1 MTSKFNPNP
10 DNTYGQE
17 SAKDMDSLKRD
28 RVASPTANRF
38 QLISAYVDGEVTSAE
53 RSEVQQLL
61 ATDPDAKRLYNR
73 LVMLRQAFRTMPVPP
88 TEQPAQELAQQVFS
102 KIDRRRN
109 RRKFVWGGAAL
120 AAMFVGAVSMI
131 VPNGPSPVPQIAN
144 NVTPSPKAEPLRIAL
159 NRPLLEI
166 PLAPVSSPRPAVL
179 PEFKGNVNNPNLN

>member
-1 MTSKFNPNP
+1 MTSKFNP

-28 RVASPTANRF
+28 REAWPTANSF
-38 QLISAYVDGEVTSAE
+38 KLISAYVDGEVTSAE
-53 RSEVQQLL
+53 RSKVQQLL

-73 LVMLRQAFRTMPVPP
+73 LLMLRQAFRTMPVPP
-88 TEQPAQELAQQVFS
+88 TEQPAQELVQQVFS

-109 RRKFVWGGAAL
+109 RRKFVWGGAAI

-131 VPNGPSPVPQIAN
+131 VPNGPSPVPQIAT

-166 PLAPVSSPRPAVL
+166 PKAPVSSPRPSVVI
-179 PEFKGNVNNPNLN
+179 PELNGNVNNPNLN

>member
-1 MTSKFNPNP
+1 MTSKFNP
-10 DNTYGQE
+10 DNSYGQE
-17 SAKDMDSLKRD
+17 SAKDMDSLKR
-28 RVASPTANRF
+28 NRF

-73 LVMLRQAFRTMPVPP
+73 LLMLRQAFRTMPVPP
-88 TEQPAQELAQQVFS
+88 TEQPAQELVQQVFS

-120 AAMFVGAVSMI
+120 AAMFVSAVSMI
-131 VPNGPSPVPQIAN
+131 VPNGSSPELKIAEQ
-144 NVTPSPKAEPLRIAL
+144 TEPLRIAV

-166 PLAPVSSPRPAVL
+166 PLAPVSSPRPSGL
-179 PEFKGNVNNPNLN
+179 TPEVNGNVNNLNLN

>member
-1 MTSKFNPNP
+1 MTSKFNP

-28 RVASPTANRF
+28 PEAWPTANRF

-109 RRKFVWGGAAL
+109 KRKFVWGGAAL

-131 VPNGPSPVPQIAN
+131 LPNGSSPDLKMAEQ
-144 NVTPSPKAEPLRIAL
+144 TEPLRIAV

-166 PLAPVSSPRPAVL
+166 PKAPVSSPRPGLL
-179 PEFKGNVNNPNLN
+179 PELNGNVNNPNLN

>member
-28 RVASPTANRF
+28 RF

-53 RSEVQQLL
+53 RSDVQQLL

-73 LVMLRQAFRTMPVPP
+73 LLMLRQAFRTMPVPQ

-166 PLAPVSSPRPAVL
+166 PLAPVSSPRPSVL

>member
-1 MTSKFNPNP
+1 MTSKFNP

-28 RVASPTANRF
+28 REAWPTANRF
-38 QLISAYVDGEVTSAE
+38 KLISAYVDGEVTSAE
-53 RSEVQQLL
+53 RSDVQQLL

-73 LVMLRQAFRTMPVPP
+73 LLMLRQAFRTMPVPP

-120 AAMFVGAVSMI
+120 AAMFVGAVSVI
-131 VPNGPSPVPQIAN
+131 VPNGPSPVPQIAE
-144 NVTPSPKAEPLRIAL
+144 SPKAEPLRIAL

-166 PLAPVSSPRPAVL
+166 PKAPVSSPRPSVVI
-179 PEFKGNVNNPNLN
+179 PEVNGNVNNPNLN

>member
-1 MTSKFNPNP
+1 MTSKFNP

-28 RVASPTANRF
+28 RF

-53 RSEVQQLL
+53 RSDVQQLL
-61 ATDPDAKRLYNR
+61 ATDPEAKRLYNR
-73 LVMLRQAFRTMPVPP
+73 LLMLRQAFRAMPVPQ

-131 VPNGPSPVPQIAN
+131 VPNGPSPVPQMATN
-144 NVTPSPKAEPLRIAL
+144 PTPLPKAEPLRIAL

-166 PLAPVSSPRPAVL
+166 PLAPVSSPRPSGVL
-179 PEFKGNVNNPNLN
+179 PEVNGNVNNLNLN

>member
-1 MTSKFNPNP
+1 MTSKFNP

-17 SAKDMDSLKRD
+17 SAKDMDSLKR
-28 RVASPTANRF
+28 NRF

-73 LVMLRQAFRTMPVPP
+73 LVMLRQAFRSMPVPP

-131 VPNGPSPVPQIAN
+131 VPNGPSPVQQIAEQ
-144 NVTPSPKAEPLRIAL
+144 KEPLRIAV

-166 PLAPVSSPRPAVL
+166 PLAPVSSPRPSGL
-179 PEFKGNVNNPNLN
+179 TPEVNGNVNNLNLN

>member
-1 MTSKFNPNP
+1 MTSKFNP

-17 SAKDMDSLKRD
+17 SAKDMDSLKR
-28 RVASPTANRF
+28 NRF

-61 ATDPDAKRLYNR
+61 ATDPEAKRLYNR
-73 LVMLRQAFRTMPVPP
+73 LLMLRQAFRTMPVPQ
-88 TEQPAQELAQQVFS
+88 TEQPAQELVQQVFS

-131 VPNGPSPVPQIAN
+131 VPNGSSPELKIAEQ
-144 NVTPSPKAEPLRIAL
+144 KEPLRIAV

-166 PLAPVSSPRPAVL
+166 PLAPVSSPRPSGL
-179 PEFKGNVNNPNLN
+179 TPEVNGNVNNLNLN

>member
-1 MTSKFNPNP
+1 MTSKFNP

-28 RVASPTANRF
+28 RF

-53 RSEVQQLL
+53 RSDVQQLL

-120 AAMFVGAVSMI
+120 AAMFVGAVSM
-131 VPNGPSPVPQIAN
+131 
-144 NVTPSPKAEPLRIAL
+144 
-159 NRPLLEI
+159 
-166 PLAPVSSPRPAVL
+166 
-179 PEFKGNVNNPNLN
+179 

>member
-1 MTSKFNPNP
+1 MTSKFNP
-10 DNTYGQE
+10 DNNYGQE

-28 RVASPTANRF
+28 SF

-109 RRKFVWGGAAL
+109 RRKFVWGGATL

-131 VPNGPSPVPQIAN
+131 VPNGSSPQLKIAEQ
-144 NVTPSPKAEPLRIAL
+144 TEPLRIAV

-166 PLAPVSSPRPAVL
+166 PKAPVSSPRPSGL
-179 PEFKGNVNNPNLN
+179 TPEVNGNVNNLNLN